1 MDTNL
6 KLVLNR
12 IPKGWFYSSMSSLI
26 LGFFFLI
33 INSIAFAQPIV
44 NEMLIGLIFLVSVVL
59 IILIFL
65 ILIIKYVLLTIEEKN
80 EKDLDLVT
88 AKPIKKTASKKNI
101 RRHIELQ
108 TLNNNLWEI
117 KVSVKRK
124 WWPSEQMP
132 NIEDFL
138 KALEFSEPYCGLCK
152 SNIESNY
159 SSSIRYSRCSNFE
172 CKNSNEQ
179 IPSTV
184 VSQLKSTLEN
194 QFAGDIRNDYEK
206 YWDIYTTIYLG
217 ITDGKPEEFQDPIN

>member
-152 SNIESNY
+152 LCGVRP
-159 SSSIRYSRCSNFE
+159 IRF
-172 CKNSNEQ
+172 
-179 IPSTV
+179 I
-184 VSQLKSTLEN
+184 
-194 QFAGDIRNDYEK
+194 
-206 YWDIYTTIYLG
+206 
-217 ITDGKPEEFQDPIN
+217 